1 MYLPSYVSV
10 LFLRLSSFYSF
21 ETSTCPRSTLAGKR
35 APLLGLPWVPARL
48 FYSLYHKRNEFE
60 FLSSLGISL
69 WPMFRGGRSISSRR
83 TRPRKIDERSCRSS
97 KVRKDIIVSVIIL
110 PFLLYLWFSMKNLI
124 NFINIYFICTNLEF
138 FNEWKFVIVIRH
150 VNYNFIV
157 RMTLR
162 IVSIKELVIWILI
175 FFKTTTFKRR
185 CRFLSIILCI

>member
-21 ETSTCPRSTLAGKR
+21 ETSACPRSMFAGKR

-60 FLSSLGISL
+60 FLSSFGISL
-69 WPMFRGGRSISSRR
+69 WPMFQGGRSISSWR
-83 TRPRKIDERSCRSS
+83 TRPWRIDGRSCRSR
-97 KVRKDIIVSVIIL
+97 KVRKDIIVSVIVL
-110 PFLLYLWFSMKNLI
+110 PLFLYSWFSMKNLI
-124 NFINIYFICTNLEF
+124 NFIYIYFIRTNLEL
-138 FNEWKFVIVIRH
+138 FNEWKFV
-150 VNYNFIV
+150 NYNFFV

-175 FFKTTTFKRR
+175 FFMR
-185 CRFLSIILCI
+185 CRFLSIILRI